1 MEIKR
6 ATPARRK
13 NQRFVCRRVP
23 KSTDINFG
31 TFDIESF
38 GLGGEYADG
47 ATYTLENGTERF
59 RTAPELFEALM
70 NPPRPRRSSRKTSRA
85 PFVWLAHNGAGFD
98 FSYMAYMLVE
108 YAEQYDITIETT
120 QQGTKPIDLKIPTP
134 FGEVHLRDS
143 YPFLDASLSAASRA
157 YAPAYA
163 KLGHCTRHNF
173 TKLNA
178 GPEDYYSPDCD
189 VCVDYLMGDVVS
201 LWHTYKNARDLVV
214 KIFGVSP
221 GFTAGSTAM
230 KAWIATIPEG
240 NVYYRQN
247 PEIEEFARNFCT
259 GAFTY
264 PGCTTELIE
273 PIGEERYGAVT
284 IDRSAAFAACQ
295 KRGGYPVSPGIWS
308 ENYTNEFFGIW
319 ECQAWCPKSV
329 FPMVPLCKDKAEGGK
344 LWSTGGGIAYVT
356 TEQYEACIAQG
367 YEMKVLRG
375 VYFKRTEDV
384 FGPFLAKCEGL
395 EYPEDGSKADPA
407 VKALVKR
414 MRNSL
419 NGKFNAKPITQR
431 LFIGLDPPLG
441 SWQVI
446 DEDNGDPLPMY
457 TIPEETDAPY
467 TQPVWYA
474 ITVSRQQ
481 LEEHRLRLLMPPDA
495 VYKFDTDSA
504 TSRPDVIRNMVEA
517 GDVIL
522 GEGYGNYKIEH
533 NWITLHCIA
542 PKNYMGLEEIDG
554 EVRNVGNCK
563 GIPVRTLREFR
574 VAQERAASG
583 EIVQLEFQST
593 RTLVE
598 MFKKRLTHPGI
609 VRRRAI
615 STPQSVKGWQWNEST
630 KSFSPRHRE

>member
-1 MEIKR
+1 MEINAPR
-6 ATPARRK
+6 PARRK

-23 KSTDINFG
+23 KDMGIDFG

-47 ATYTLENGTERF
+47 ATYTVVNGVERY
-59 RTAPELFEALM
+59 RTAQELFEALM
-70 NPPRPRRSSRKTSRA
+70 NPPRRKRTNRHNSRA

-108 YAEQYDITIETT
+108 YAEQYDITIEAT
-120 QQGTKPIDLKIPTP
+120 QQGTKPIDLCIPTP
-134 FGEVHLRDS
+134 FGKVHLRDS
-143 YPFLDASLSAASRA
+143 YPFLDASLAAASKA
-157 YAPAYA
+157 YAPTYA
-163 KLGHCTRHNF
+163 KLGHCTKHDF

-178 GPEDYYSPDCD
+178 TERDYYNPNCET
-189 VCVDYLMGDVVS
+189 CVSYLEGDVIS
-201 LWHTYKNARDLVV
+201 LWHTYQNARELVI

-221 GFTAGSTAM
+221 GYTAGSTAM

-240 NVYYRQN
+240 HVYYRQA
-247 PEIEEFARNFCT
+247 PVVEEFARNFCT
-259 GAFTY
+259 GAFTF

-273 PIGEERYGAVT
+273 PIGEERYGAIT

-295 KRGGYPVSPGIWS
+295 KEGGYPVSPGIWTTH
-308 ENYTNEFFGIW
+308 YTNEYFGIW

-329 FPMVPLCKDKAEGGK
+329 FPMVPLYCPKEKGGK
-344 LWSTGGGIAYVT
+344 AWSTGSGTAYVT
-356 TEQYEACIAQG
+356 TEQYQACLDQG
-367 YEMKVLRG
+367 YDMKVIRG

-384 FGPFLAKCEGL
+384 FGPFLSKCESL
-395 EYPEDGSKADPA
+395 EYPPDGSRADPA

-431 LFIGLDPPLG
+431 LFIGTKIVPG
-441 SWQVI
+441 SWPVI

-457 TIPEETDAPY
+457 TIAEETDAPY

-474 ITVSRQQ
+474 LTVTRQQ
-481 LEEHRLRLLMPPDA
+481 LEEHRLRLLMPPDS
-495 VYKFDTDSA
+495 VFKFDTDSA
-504 TSRPDVIRNMVEA
+504 TTRPDVVRNMIES
-517 GDVIL
+517 GSVIL
-522 GEGYGNYKIEH
+522 ADGYGHYKVEH
-533 NWITLHCIA
+533 NWLALHCIA
-542 PKNYMGLEEIDG
+542 PKNYMGVEEVNG
-554 EVRNVGNCK
+554 EIRNVGNCK

-574 VAQERAASG
+574 QAQERAANG
-583 EIVQLEFQST
+583 EVIQLEFEST

-615 STPQSVKGWQWNEST
+615 STPQSVRGWQWEEST
-630 KSFSPRHRE
+630 KSFSALHRE